1 MKKLLL
7 LALTTVLLT
16 GCLPATKKLEKQYG
30 YTIEPGNELIDAGM
44 IYTKEKT
51 ADGQFRYRTF
61 YNETRQVTLEQYFQ
75 DENFTIAHGP
85 SRSWSDDGQVWKEG
99 NYKDGK
105 RHGQWTENSVNATRT
120 GDISK
125 GMYKNDLK
133 EGWWNTTDANGRPKW
148 ADYYQEGAFIQR
160 KQSGTDDAPE
170 ILPATSQNM
179 PSYACN
185 PALGITNDSIC
196 GELSLQHY
204 LATTIQYPTMALE
217 NNIMGTAHT
226 SFVIDKEGNITDLY
240 IINGICDP
248 IKKEVIRVIN
258 GMKKWSPGEA
268 NGKPVKV
275 RFALPIRFRL
285 E

>member
-61 YNETRQVTLEQYFQ
+61 YNETRQMTLERYYKDATFQ
-75 DENFTIAHGP
+75 VAHGL
-85 SRSWSDDGQVWKEG
+85 SRSWSDDGQVLQEG
-99 NYKDGK
+99 NYKEGLK
-105 RHGQWTENSVNATRT
+105 HGQWTENSVNATRT
-120 GDISK
+120 GDTSQ
-125 GMYKNDLK
+125 GMYKNGLK
-133 EGWWNTTDANGRPKW
+133 EGWWNTTDAAGQLKW
-148 ADYYQEGAFIQR
+148 ANYHQEGMVIQSKR
-160 KQSGTDDAPE
+160 LDPGNSADTLYG
-170 ILPATSQNM
+170 TSQKM
-179 PSYACN
+179 PSYPCN

-196 GELSLQHY
+196 GEKSLQYY
-204 LATTIQYPTMALE
+204 LATTVNYPVIARE
-217 NNIMGTAHT
+217 NNIMGTAYT

-240 IINGICDP
+240 IINGVCDA

-258 GMKKWSPGEA
+258 GMKKWSPAEA

-275 RFALPIRFRL
+275 RFTLPIRFRL